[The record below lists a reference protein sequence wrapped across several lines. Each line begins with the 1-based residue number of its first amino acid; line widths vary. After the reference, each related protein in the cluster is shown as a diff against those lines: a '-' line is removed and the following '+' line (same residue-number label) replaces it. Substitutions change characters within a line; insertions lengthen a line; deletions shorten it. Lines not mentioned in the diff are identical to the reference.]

1 MPAGVVSY
9 PLVCTPERVVD
20 KMLAIAGIGVEGFIL
35 SWLDCHEE
43 LKYFGERVMPL
54 MRQAGLR
61 V

>member
-1 MPAGVVSY
+1 MPNGVVSY
-9 PLVCTPERVVD
+9 PPVGTPEQVVD
-20 KMLAIAGIGVEGFIL
+20 EMLAIAGIGVERFIL
-35 SWLDCHEE
+35 LWLDYHEE